1 MGGEGSLVGCFI
13 ISYQTHARPCLL
25 HTCSGFCNIRDFHP
39 LGSHVAMACYVD
51 LHSNSDISAAY
62 ARMQAAIVGDSLPPQ
77 AVIDMVCGSRRHDL
91 HCTCGCFVLCCA
103 GDSCVFFCFCL
114 KQMTLGV

>member
-1 MGGEGSLVGCFI
+1 
-13 ISYQTHARPCLL
+13 
-25 HTCSGFCNIRDFHP
+25 
-39 LGSHVAMACYVD
+39 MACYVD

-91 HCTCGCFVLCCA
+91 HMRGIVLCCA
-103 GDSCVFFCFCL
+103 GDSCGFFLFF
-114 KQMTLGV
+114 V